1 MSAARVARRYAA
13 ALFELYQQGLVD
25 RDELSNAACAAADS
39 VAAPFLASP
48 DFDKGVKAMVV
59 KTAIKMEKETVI
71 TRLIDL
77 LSERGK
83 LVLLPEIE
91 QQLAAM
97 IARAESQAE
106 VNVTVATALDERE
119 EAALLDAL
127 KRTSGGDVRLHV
139 TQDGSILGGLIVQ
152 IGDRKIDASVR
163 SKLDALKQAISN

>member
-1 MSAARVARRYAA
+1 MSAAKVARRYAA
-13 ALFELYQQGLVD
+13 ALFELHQQGLVD
-25 RDELSNAACAAADS
+25 RDELSNAACAVADP

-59 KTAIKMEKETVI
+59 KTAIKMEKESVV

-91 QQLAAM
+91 LQLAAM
-97 IARAESQAE
+97 IARAESQTA
-106 VNVTVATALDERE
+106 VDVTVATTLDKRE
-119 EAALLDAL
+119 ESALLEAL
-127 KRTSGGDVRLHV
+127 RRTHGGDIQLHIR
-139 TQDGSILGGLIVQ
+139 QDRSILGGLIVQ

-163 SKLDALKQAISN
+163 GKLDALKQAISN